1 MFKFITRRSIWFN
14 LFLAF
19 LLGIGLIFGIL
30 QLLGILTNHGEYL
43 KVPSVVGMNTNRAI
57 DMLEEKGFEV
67 VIYDSVYTDTAKKG
81 TVLKQIPDP
90 NSTVKINRT
99 VLLTVNR
106 VTMPLIDMPSLN
118 GKSLNFALEIMHRS
132 HLVLGD
138 TTFRADFMR
147 GSILEQRFRGDIIQP
162 GTKIPWGS
170 TIDLVVGSGLSD
182 QPIPV
187 PELIGLSFDEVKVLL
202 EQSGILLGATILD
215 PDVTDTASA
224 FIWKQIP
231 PSLNEVG
238 EKLLIQ
244 PGQLMDLWLSVE
256 RKDLIDSLNKTN

>member
-1 MFKFITRRSIWFN
+1 MR
-14 LFLAF
+14 
-19 LLGIGLIFGIL
+19 
-30 QLLGILTNHGEYL
+30 
-43 KVPSVVGMNTNRAI
+43 
-57 DMLEEKGFEV
+57 
-67 VIYDSVYTDTAKKG
+67 
-81 TVLKQIPDP
+81 
-90 NSTVKINRT
+90 
-99 VLLTVNR
+99 
-106 VTMPLIDMPSLN
+106 
-118 GKSLNFALEIMHRS
+118 RS

-170 TIDLVVGSGLSD
+170 TIDLVVGSGLND

-187 PELIGLSFDEVKVLL
+187 PELIGLRYDEVKVIL
-202 EQSGILLGATILD
+202 EQAGILLGATILD